1 MVQALRTSNIS
12 RTYDFFAEIN
22 NRNKFTKRFA
32 HIRTFRPTHSA
43 NHKTIKIIKKMKNKI
58 FKTNNDWTG
67 VITRLTIGLILF
79 PHGAQKM
86 LGMFGGY
93 GFTGTMGFFTDTMNL
108 PWIIGFLVIIIEFI
122 GALSLI
128 AGFASR
134 IWSAL
139 TIILFLGI
147 IFTSHLHNGF
157 FMNWFGNQ
165 KGEGYEYHLL
175 IVGLAIA
182 TLINGSGKYSVDER
196 LVK

>member
-1 MVQALRTSNIS
+1 
-12 RTYDFFAEIN
+12 
-22 NRNKFTKRFA
+22 
-32 HIRTFRPTHSA
+32 
-43 NHKTIKIIKKMKNKI
+43 MKNI
-58 FKTNNDWTG
+58 LFNTNNDLTG
-67 VITRLTIGLILF
+67 LVTRLTLGLILL

-93 GFTGTMGFFTDTMNL
+93 GFTGTMSFFTDTMHL
-108 PWIIGFLVIIIEFI
+108 PWIIGFLVIIIEFM

-139 TIILFLGI
+139 IIVLFLGI
-147 IFTSHLHNGF
+147 IFTSHLDNGF

-175 IVGLAIA
+175 IIGLSLA
-182 TLINGSGKYSVDER
+182 TLFNGSGKYSVDEK
-196 LVK
+196 LLK